1 MYMNENTFAA
11 RLIALREKLQL
22 SERAF
27 SDSIGKSVSYINT
40 LKKENSSPSLTVLTS
55 IIDTYPQVSLYWLAL
70 GVGSMYLSD
79 EESKLLTDEK
89 KSSSNKDYK
98 SLFEEYRKENAELRK
113 ELHEA
118 HSTLIDMMKKNG
130 TLMAENT
137 ALRLAQMDSH
147 A

>member
-98 SLFEEYRKENAELRK
+98 SLFEEYRKEHAELRK

-130 TLMAENT
+130 TLMAKNT

>member
-1 MYMNENTFAA
+1 MDENTFAG
-11 RLIALREKLQL
+11 RLIALREELQL

-79 EESKLLTDEK
+79 EESKFLTEEK

-98 SLFEEYRKENAELRK
+98 ILFEEYRKENAELRK
-113 ELHEA
+113 ELHET
-118 HSTLIDMMKKNG
+118 HNTLIELMKKNG
-130 TLMAENT
+130 ALMEENT
-137 ALRLAQMDSH
+137 ALRLAQMEPRE
-147 A
+147 

>member
-130 TLMAENT
+130 TLMAKNT